1 MAEGRLIPTIIFRH
15 RVPGL
20 TEQGLARFVRRAS
33 RAVGLTGMVTVLVTG
48 DRHMRQLNYRFRG
61 KDRPTDVLSF
71 VPASAVAGVSGDV
84 AISRGMA
91 SRNARALGHS
101 VAEEIRI
108 LVLHGILHLAGF
120 DHERDQGQM
129 ADKELKLRRRLGLE
143 IGLIERGSA
152 ARKRGVRQPA

>member
-1 MAEGRLIPTIIFRH
+1 MIPTIIFRH
-15 RVPGL
+15 SVPGL
-20 TEQGLARFVRRAS
+20 TERTLARFVRRAA
-33 RAVGLTGMVTVLVTG
+33 RAVGLTGVVTVLVTG
-48 DRHMRQLNYRFRG
+48 DRHMRQLNQRFRG
-61 KDRPTDVLSF
+61 KDRSTDVLSF
-71 VPASAVAGVSGDV
+71 APASRLGGVSGDV
-84 AISRGMA
+84 AISLAMA

-129 ADKELKLRRRLGLE
+129 AEEELKLRRRLGLE

-152 ARKRGVRQPA
+152 AGEGGVRQPA